1 MVLSEEKI
9 VGNAKEIDE
18 SVEEVVDLPTKDF
31 SAAIIPEYSKP
42 DVSPRPMGFQ
52 DSLKCVGE
60 PIAED
65 DTEAPD
71 SEDAERCGGCS
82 WKECDVEWGEPAGVW
97 N

>member
-1 MVLSEEKI
+1 MVLSEENV

-71 SEDAERCGGCS
+71 SDDAER
-82 WKECDVEWGEPAGVW
+82 
-97 N
+97 